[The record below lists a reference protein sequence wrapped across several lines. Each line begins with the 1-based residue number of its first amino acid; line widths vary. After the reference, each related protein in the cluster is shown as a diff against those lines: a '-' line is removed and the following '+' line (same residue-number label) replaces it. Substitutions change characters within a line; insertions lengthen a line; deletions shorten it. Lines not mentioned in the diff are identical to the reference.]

1 MNHNDMFSFVKK
13 TLLENNAIN
22 HTSAKFPFRNR
33 FKHIKRV
40 YNWCLKL
47 LEDDILVDKE
57 VVLVSAIFHDVGYAK
72 GKMGHALSS
81 VEIFKEYAEYN
92 GIDVDF
98 QNKVIDVISK
108 HSMKKYLDDP
118 NSSMELII
126 LLEADLLDE
135 EGALGIVWDLLAE
148 GKKEPDD
155 YAKALD
161 AINEHSAHI
170 FNQDFMVTPLAKRIW
185 EEKKDFVKKFIEELS
200 NDLFL

>member
-1 MNHNDMFSFVKK
+1 MNHKDMFSFVEK

-22 HTSAKFPFRNR
+22 HTNVKFPFRNR

-40 YNWCLKL
+40 YNWCLRL
-47 LEDDILVDKE
+47 LEDDLVVDKE
-57 VVLVSAIFHDVGYAK
+57 VVLVSAIFHDVGYSR
-72 GKMGHALSS
+72 GKMGHAKASA
-81 VEIFKEYAEYN
+81 EIFKEYADFN
-92 GIDVDF
+92 GIDQDF
-98 QNKVIDVISK
+98 QEKVIDVILK

-118 NSSMELII
+118 DSPMELII

-148 GKKEPDD
+148 GKKEPND
-155 YAKALD
+155 YERAIE

-170 FNQDFMVTPLAKRIW
+170 FNQNFMVTPIAKKIW
-185 EEKKDFVKKFIEELS
+185 EEKKDFVKSFIQELS